1 MKTHTEFENELSL
14 EDLIDNFNDNL
25 INDDDT
31 PEIEVWSSKIDEMF

>member
-1 MKTHTEFENELSL
+1 MKTQTEFENELSL